1 MNSRTCAK
9 LTPLQLIKVQ
19 HENEENWFKGRQ
31 GLIEKQKARKEG
43 QKKLD
48 EVL

>member
-1 MNSRTCAK
+1 MIR
-9 LTPLQLIKVQ
+9 VQ
-19 HENEENWFKGRQ
+19 NEHEAQWFKGREA
-31 GLIEKQKARKEG
+31 LIEKQKARKEG

>member
-1 MNSRTCAK
+1 MIK
-9 LTPLQLIKVQ
+9 LQ
-19 HENEENWFKGRQ
+19 HENEQNWFKGRQ
-31 GLIEKQKARKEG
+31 ALIEKQMARKEG